1 MSALAD
7 FSRVVTN
14 ATLQLDEP
22 RSAETLGKG
31 VREFV
36 AADDVSLIRY
46 HESGAPTIECT
57 FPLKRRG
64 ATALDRYVKG
74 PFLLDPFYCAAAIEN
89 RFGVFRLSTLAPNG
103 FKESEYFR
111 TWYHECGFSDEC
123 GLLIPLE
130 SGFVNLALGMT
141 DGSSKISKRQ
151 FDQLDTIA
159 PAIEALVCKHW
170 RDTPMAPAETALRER
185 LHSALGAF
193 GSSVLTRR
201 EQQVT
206 ELVLLGHSTRL
217 VAEKLGISAETVK
230 LHRKDAYAKLDIS
243 SQAELFYLFV
253 DALASHTGHGT
264 EDPLMS
270 YQVSGSGGG
279 SARAPLTLT

>member
-1 MSALAD
+1 MSVLAA
-7 FSRVVTN
+7 FSRVVTD
-14 ATLQLDEP
+14 ATSQLGEAQF
-22 RSAETLGKG
+22 AETLSNGI
-31 VREFV
+31 REFV

-46 HESGAPTIECT
+46 HESGAPTIEYT
-57 FPLKRRG
+57 LPPKRRG
-64 ATALDRYVKG
+64 ATTLDRYVKG
-74 PFLLDPFYCAAAIEN
+74 PFLLDPFYRAAAIEN
-89 RFGVFRLSTLAPNG
+89 RFGVFRLNTLAPSG

-123 GLLIPLE
+123 GILIPLN
-130 SGFVNLALGMT
+130 SGFMNLALGMT
-141 DGSSKISKRQ
+141 DGSRKFSKRQ

-170 RDTPMAPAETALRER
+170 HDKPWAPKEAGLRER

-193 GSSVLTRR
+193 GSSALTRR
-201 EQQVT
+201 EQQVI

-230 LHRKDAYAKLDIS
+230 LHRKHAYAKLDIS

-253 DALASHTGHGT
+253 DALASHTGHGS
-264 EDPLMS
+264 EDPLLG
-270 YQVSGSGGG
+270 YQASCL
-279 SARAPLTLT
+279 ATPL